1 MVIGSFQFLFNEN
14 INIFFQDF
22 GTPLL
27 DTLFKVVTNAGS
39 EPVYILLASLIF
51 WCLNKKTGIRVMYVI
66 MFSAYT
72 ALLAKS
78 LFGMP
83 RPPYYLHKVTENEFG
98 FPSGHA
104 QVSSGFWGYLGI
116 RSKKNRIIIVGAVA
130 IILVSLSRLY
140 LGVHY
145 LGDVVGGIIF
155 GLTVAFISYK
165 GETGFLNIFSKQS
178 RNSKYLIVISLP
190 IILVLIASLQK
201 SLLKE
206 QIELGV
212 VMASVGAGYL
222 LEEEKIRFPDVKNKK
237 QKVKRAFIGILI
249 LSSIYL
255 ISVILS
261 LINPVFT
268 YVMYAALGFFSVF
281 VVPWVFTKME

>member
-1 MVIGSFQFLFNEN
+1 MISDSPAVTHRFH
-14 INIFFQDF
+14 QDS
-22 GTPLL
+22 G
-27 DTLFKVVTNAGS
+27 VT
-39 EPVYILLASLIF
+39 
-51 WCLNKKTGIRVMYVI
+51 W
-66 MFSAYT
+66 
-72 ALLAKS
+72 
-78 LFGMP
+78 
-83 RPPYYLHKVTENEFG
+83 EFE
-98 FPSGHA
+98 
-104 QVSSGFWGYLGI
+104 V
-116 RSKKNRIIIVGAVA
+116 RRTRIIIVGAVA
-130 IILVSLSRLY
+130 VILVSLSRLY

-178 RNSKYLIVISLP
+178 RNSKYLIAISLP
-190 IILVLIASLQK
+190 IILVLIASMQK

-206 QIELGV
+206 QIELGL
-212 VMASVGAGYL
+212 VMASAGAGYL

-249 LSSIYL
+249 LGLIYL